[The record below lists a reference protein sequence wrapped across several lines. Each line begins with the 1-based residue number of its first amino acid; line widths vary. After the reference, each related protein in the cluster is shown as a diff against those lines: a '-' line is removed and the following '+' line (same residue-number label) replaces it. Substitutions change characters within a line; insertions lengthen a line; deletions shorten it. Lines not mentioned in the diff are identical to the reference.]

1 MAANTEKPTPQPG
14 SKLGIILPIVIVGLC
29 IILLCVIVVVLLRRR
44 QKMRDAVDNGHALSH
59 KGSITMRDRLRAESL
74 KSLDSRLLGLYDPKK
89 LRQYNLD
96 HVQYVKDL
104 GEGFFGKVFQGTLY
118 LIKNS
123 TSLFH
128 PLALCNSLRMSSTY
142 PLFKNWNQFIS
153 YFYPIECV
161 TRVRSWRWEWGVYPQ
176 SPQVF
181 SSKFFKSIVP

>member
-1 MAANTEKPTPQPG
+1 MFFFSSDYTETTMGANTEKPTPQPG
-14 SKLGIILPIVIVGLC
+14 RKLEIILPIVIVCLC

-118 LIKNS
+118 LIKILQVYFILWLS
-123 TSLFH
+123 VT
-128 PLALCNSLRMSSTY
+128 LCACLPHTICYDFVWLR
-142 PLFKNWNQFIS
+142 
-153 YFYPIECV
+153 
-161 TRVRSWRWEWGVYPQ
+161 
-176 SPQVF
+176 
-181 SSKFFKSIVP
+181 SK